1 VEDGMSVESKEE
13 LRRLRDEKI
22 RKKFERILSLL
33 SEKERDLE
41 KSVENL
47 EEKLVAKRFEEEI
60 LAKQSVVAGLA
71 VRKVALERKLKELEN
86 KFVLEGE
93 AVKQTEETNALPI
106 VVHVPKL
113 DLETRERIREAVKE
127 PEKKRFWKFSS

>member
-1 VEDGMSVESKEE
+1 MSFRSKEE

-41 KSVENL
+41 KSVEEL
-47 EEKLVAKRFEEEI
+47 EEKLVVKRFEEEI
-60 LAKQSVVAGLA
+60 LAKQSVVAQLA
-71 VRKVALERKLKELEN
+71 SKKIALERKLKELEN

-113 DLETRERIREAVKE
+113 DLETRERIRKAVKE

>member
-13 LRRLRDEKI
+13 LTKLRDEKI
-22 RKKFERILSLL
+22 KNKYERILSALN
-33 SEKERDLE
+33 EKESALE
-41 KSVENL
+41 KSVEEL

-113 DLETRERIREAVKE
+113 DLETRERIRKAVKE